1 MVHEH
6 VRDIYTRAA
15 RTAFLDREA
24 VRGAGDAE
32 LEQLVGG
39 QRLDS
44 LPAAAGSVLRL
55 VGGAK
60 GPWFL
65 GERLVLADADP
76 GGLKEAA
83 LGCGTQETGAQL
95 HDTAGMLVLTCH
107 DGTRYEVVDG
117 CDLSMADPPVW
128 ILDGTGDVQKS
139 CGSLTEWFSRAA
151 DRVVN
156 LSKDVA
162 RRARQGRPT
171 PPWARY
177 FTISASTRPGRAG
190 DRTEGGAESRP

>member
-1 MVHEH
+1 MVREH
-6 VRDIYTRAA
+6 VRSIYTEAA

-24 VRGAGDAE
+24 VRGAEDAE
-32 LEQLVGG
+32 LERLVGG
-39 QRLDS
+39 QQIDS
-44 LPAAAGSVLRL
+44 LPAAADSVLRL

-65 GERLVLADADP
+65 GERLVMADAEP
-76 GGLKEAA
+76 AELKAEA
-83 LGCGTQETGAQL
+83 LGCYTRQNGTGLLDAP
-95 HDTAGMLVLTCH
+95 GMLVLTCH

-117 CDLSMADPPVW
+117 GDLALEDPAVW
-128 ILDGTGDVQKS
+128 LLDDTGRLQRS
-139 CGSLTEWFSRAA
+139 SGSLSEWFTHAA
-151 DRVVN
+151 NRVVN

-177 FTISASTRPGRAG
+177 FTISSGTRPAGGRP
-190 DRTEGGAESRP
+190 TSGADVRP